1 MTERSQ
7 ASNPSSSRSWYLDPL
22 VASQKREEFQR
33 LITAWSRGGEDQL
46 LFECLI
52 RRFGMPWSVTVLKGF
67 AGPFRGIPS
76 NGEDQ
81 LLSRV

>member
-33 LITAWSRGGEDQL
+33 LITAWSQGSNLRSVLKTDLFEEANGVDQL
-46 LFECLI
+46 LFDSFLQVPVVVGI
-52 RRFGMPWSVTVLKGF
+52 LMKG
-67 AGPFRGIPS
+67 
-76 NGEDQ
+76 
-81 LLSRV
+81 